1 MNTTMSLT
9 RRLYAHNRGDNYK
22 TLNRGIT
29 EMKLSYEFDGETY
42 VLTGMV
48 NGVPSYKKLA
58 K

>member
-1 MNTTMSLT
+1 
-9 RRLYAHNRGDNYK
+9 
-22 TLNRGIT
+22 
-29 EMKLSYEFDGETY
+29 MKLSYEFNGEIY

>member
-1 MNTTMSLT
+1 MTTI
-9 RRLYAHNRGDNYK
+9 K
-22 TLNRGIT
+22 EVI
-29 EMKLSYEFDGETY
+29 EMRLSYEFDGETY